1 MNGSELYNI
10 TKDFSQKEDVSKKYP
25 TIVKQLRKEYENY
38 WEEVS
43 KEHHITSHVIIGSD
57 NCPIVKLSSHDWLI
71 DQLTPWSQQH
81 VKDGFCEASAYW
93 SVKTEQAG
101 IFEISLRRWPAEAD
115 KPINDGT
122 YGKSYIYTHAR
133 LKINGLD
140 LMKEI

>member
-1 MNGSELYNI
+1 M
-10 TKDFSQKEDVSKKYP
+10 K
-25 TIVKQLRKEYENY
+25 
-38 WEEVS
+38 
-43 KEHHITSHVIIGSD
+43 IIGMRFQKNIILQAMLSLD
-57 NCPIVKLSSHDWLI
+57 LIYCPIVKLSSHDWLI

-81 VKDGFCEASAYW
+81 VKDGFCEASAHW

-122 YGKSYIYTHAR
+122 YGKSYNYTHAR

-140 LMKEI
+140 ITKPDSY